1 MHSQLQIKYII
12 NDINPRKQNKRITEN
27 RAIKLN
33 LKYLSNFSIIFS
45 ILSNVSSLIVL
56 NVSEILSIF
65 CFDLSNSSLNSP
77 LFSFFILSTI

>member
-65 CFDLSNSSLNSP
+65 CFDLSNSSLKQFDYINRNN
-77 LFSFFILSTI
+77 